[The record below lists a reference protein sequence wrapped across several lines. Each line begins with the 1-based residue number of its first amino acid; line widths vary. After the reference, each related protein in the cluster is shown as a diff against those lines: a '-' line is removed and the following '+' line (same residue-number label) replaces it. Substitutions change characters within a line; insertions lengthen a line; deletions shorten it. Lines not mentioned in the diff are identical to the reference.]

1 MNGLLIGLLGALVAT
16 NQALAP
22 SNVIQQSTGVSISI
36 SNSNDSAEK
45 ELDQLMA
52 GDDAAQAEVSK
63 WIRDNNAFA
72 AQGAGES
79 REELNR
85 RIMARL
91 NGIRASYE
99 DFLRRY
105 PNSASGHLAYG
116 SFLNDIGE
124 EEAAMRQNEK
134 ASQLDPKDPA
144 AWNNLANYY
153 VENGL
158 LTNAFMDYA
167 KAIELNPVEPVYY
180 ENFATVV
187 YLYRKDAMAFHH
199 INELQVFDKS
209 LALYRKAVQL
219 DPDNFPLATDYAQ
232 SYYGIR
238 PLRTNDALVAWT
250 NALQIAHNDVEREGV
265 YIHLARTKMLAGHYA
280 EARAQL
286 AAVTNSMYADLKH
299 GLERG
304 IAQRENKATNPATA
318 DISTNVPNSS
328 TNNFIAPTNAAPVAT
343 NTIIVQTNPP
353 PVLAT
358 GVPVLTNPPSF
369 SPKIVNVLTNVPPT
383 PPKASNLSRP

>member
-16 NQALAP
+16 NQPRAV
-22 SNVIQQSTGVSISI
+22 SNVVQQTAGVPVSIP
-36 SNSNDSAEK
+36 NPNDPAEK
-45 ELDQLMA
+45 ELDQLMDK
-52 GDDAAQAEVSK
+52 DDAAQAEVSK
-63 WIRDNNAFA
+63 WIQDNNAFA

-79 REELNR
+79 KEELNR

-91 NGIRASYE
+91 NVVRKSYE

-105 PNSASGHLAYG
+105 PDFADGYLAYG

-134 ASQLDPKDPA
+134 ASQLDPKNPA

-153 VENGL
+153 CENGL
-158 LTNAFMDYA
+158 LTNAFTDYA
-167 KAIELNPVEPVYY
+167 KAIELNPAEPVYY
-180 ENFATVV
+180 QNLATVV
-187 YLYRKDAMAFHH
+187 YLYRKDARAFYG
-199 INELQVFDKS
+199 ISEEQVFDKS
-209 LALYRKAVQL
+209 LVLYRKAVQL
-219 DPDNFPLATDYAQ
+219 DPHNFPLAADYAQ

-265 YIHLARTKMLAGHYA
+265 YIHLARIKMAAGRFA

-299 GLERG
+299 SLEHS
-304 IAQRENKATNPATA
+304 IAERENKATNASAANT
-318 DISTNVPNSS
+318 STNV
-328 TNNFIAPTNAAPVAT
+328 TAPTNS
-343 NTIIVQTNPP
+343 
-353 PVLAT
+353 L
-358 GVPVLTNPPSF
+358 
-369 SPKIVNVLTNVPPT
+369 
-383 PPKASNLSRP
+383 PKAE

>member
-1 MNGLLIGLLGALVAT
+1 MNGFLIGLLGALVAT
-16 NQALAP
+16 NQSLAV
-22 SNVIQQSTGVSISI
+22 SNVIQQTSGVSVSI
-36 SNSNDSAEK
+36 PNPNDPAEK

-79 REELNR
+79 RKELNR

-91 NGIRASYE
+91 NIVRKSYE

-105 PNSASGHLAYG
+105 PNFADGYLAYG

-124 EEAAMRQNEK
+124 EEAAMRQNQK
-134 ASQLDPKDPA
+134 AVELDPKDPA

-153 VENGL
+153 TEYGPI
-158 LTNAFMDYA
+158 TNAFAYLA
-167 KAIELNPVEPVYY
+167 KAIELNPTESVYY

-187 YLYRKDAMAFHH
+187 YLYRKDAREFYH
-199 INELQVFDKS
+199 INEQQVFDKS
-209 LALYRKAVQL
+209 LALYRKAMQL

-265 YIHLARTKMLAGHYA
+265 YIHLSRTKMLAGRYA

-286 AAVTNSMYADLKH
+286 AAVTNTAYANLKH
-299 GLERG
+299 GLEAG
-304 IAQRENKATNPATA
+304 IALRENKATNAMA
-318 DISTNVPNSS
+318 ANVSTNV
-328 TNNFIAPTNAAPVAT
+328 TAPTN
-343 NTIIVQTNPP
+343 
-353 PVLAT
+353 
-358 GVPVLTNPPSF
+358 S
-369 SPKIVNVLTNVPPT
+369 
-383 PPKASNLSRP
+383 PPKAE

>member
-1 MNGLLIGLLGALVAT
+1 MNGLLVGLLGALLAT
-16 NQALAP
+16 NQALAS
-22 SNVIQQSTGVSISI
+22 SNVIQQNTGIPISI
-36 SNSNDSAEK
+36 TNSNDTAET
-45 ELDQLMA
+45 ELEQLMA
-52 GDDAAQAEVSK
+52 KDDAAQAEVSQ

-72 AQGAGES
+72 ARGAGES

-105 PNSASGHLAYG
+105 PNSAGGHLAYG

-134 ASQLDPKDPA
+134 ASQLDPKNPA

-158 LTNAFMDYA
+158 LTNAFINYA

-180 ENFATVV
+180 ENFAMVV
-187 YLYRKDAMAFHH
+187 YLYRKDAKDFYH
-199 INELQVFDKS
+199 INEQQVFDKS
-209 LALYRKAVQL
+209 LTLYHKAMQL
-219 DPDNFPLATDYAQ
+219 DPDNFRLATDYAD

-238 PLRTNDALVAWT
+238 PLRTNEMLAAWS
-250 NALQIAHNDVEREGV
+250 NALQIAHNDIEREGV
-265 YIHLARTKMLAGHYA
+265 YIHLARTQMLAGRYA

-286 AAVTNSMYADLKH
+286 DAVTNSKYADLKH
-299 GLERG
+299 GLEHS
-304 IAQRENKATNPATA
+304 ITQRENKATNASVVNT
-318 DISTNVPNSS
+318 STNV
-328 TNNFIAPTNAAPVAT
+328 TAPTN
-343 NTIIVQTNPP
+343 
-353 PVLAT
+353 
-358 GVPVLTNPPSF
+358 S
-369 SPKIVNVLTNVPPT
+369 
-383 PPKASNLSRP
+383 PPKAE

>member
-1 MNGLLIGLLGALVAT
+1 MNQV
-16 NQALAP
+16 LA
-22 SNVIQQSTGVSISI
+22 SGNVIRQRTGISTSIT
-36 SNSNDSAEK
+36 NSNDPAEK

-52 GDDAAQAEVSK
+52 GDDAAQTEVGK
-63 WIRDNNAFA
+63 WIRDNNAFT

-79 REELNR
+79 KEELNR

-91 NGIRASYE
+91 NVVRKSYE

-105 PNSASGHLAYG
+105 SNFADGYLAYG

-134 ASQLDPKDPA
+134 ASQLDPKNPA

-158 LTNAFMDYA
+158 LTNAFINYA
-167 KAIELNPVEPVYY
+167 KAIELNAAESVYY

-187 YLYRKDAMAFHH
+187 YLYRKDAMAFYH
-199 INELQVFDKS
+199 INEQQVFDKS
-209 LALYRKAVQL
+209 LALYQKAIRL

-250 NALQIAHNDVEREGV
+250 DALQIAHNDVEREGV
-265 YIHLARTKMLAGHYA
+265 YIHLARIKMAAGRFA

-286 AAVTNSMYADLKH
+286 AAVTNSMYADLKTR
-299 GLERG
+299 LERNL
-304 IAQRENKATNPATA
+304 AERENKATNAMA
-318 DISTNVPNSS
+318 ANVSTNVTTS
-328 TNNFIAPTNAAPVAT
+328 TN
-343 NTIIVQTNPP
+343 
-353 PVLAT
+353 
-358 GVPVLTNPPSF
+358 S
-369 SPKIVNVLTNVPPT
+369 
-383 PPKASNLSRP
+383 PPKAE

>member
-16 NQALAP
+16 NQPRAV
-22 SNVIQQSTGVSISI
+22 SNVVQQTTGVPVSIP
-36 SNSNDSAEK
+36 NPNDPAEK
-45 ELDQLMA
+45 ELDQLMDK
-52 GDDAAQAEVSK
+52 DDAAQAEVSK
-63 WIRDNNAFA
+63 WIQDNNAFA

-91 NGIRASYE
+91 NVIRKSYE

-105 PNSASGHLAYG
+105 PDFADGYLAYG

-124 EEAAMRQNEK
+124 EETAMRQNEK
-134 ASQLDPKDPA
+134 ASRLDPKNPA

-153 VENGL
+153 CENGL
-158 LTNAFMDYA
+158 LTNAFTDYA
-167 KAIELNPVEPVYY
+167 KAIELNPAEPVYY
-180 ENFATVV
+180 QNLATVV
-187 YLYRKDAMAFHH
+187 YLFRKDARAFYG
-199 INELQVFDKS
+199 ISEEQVFDKS

-219 DPDNFPLATDYAQ
+219 DPENFKLATDYAQ

-265 YIHLARTKMLAGHYA
+265 YIHLARIKMAAGRFA

-299 GLERG
+299 LLERG
-304 IAQRENKATNPATA
+304 LAQRENKATNASAVNISTDATA
-318 DISTNVPNSS
+318 
-328 TNNFIAPTNAAPVAT
+328 PTH
-343 NTIIVQTNPP
+343 
-353 PVLAT
+353 
-358 GVPVLTNPPSF
+358 S
-369 SPKIVNVLTNVPPT
+369 
-383 PPKASNLSRP
+383 PPKAE

>member
-16 NQALAP
+16 NQPRAV
-22 SNVIQQSTGVSISI
+22 SNVIQQNAGVSVSI
-36 SNSNDSAEK
+36 PNPNDPAEK

-52 GDDAAQAEVSK
+52 ADDAAQAEVTK

-85 RIMARL
+85 RILARL
-91 NGIRASYE
+91 NVVRKGYE

-105 PNSASGHLAYG
+105 PNFADGYLAYG

-134 ASQLDPKDPA
+134 ASQLDPKNPA

-153 VENGL
+153 CENGL
-158 LTNAFMDYA
+158 LTNAFIDFA
-167 KAIELNPVEPVYY
+167 KAIELKPTEPVYY

-187 YLYRKDAMAFHH
+187 YVYRKDAREFYH
-199 INELQVFDKS
+199 INEQQVFDKS
-209 LALYRKAVQL
+209 LALYRKAIKL
-219 DPDNFPLATDYAQ
+219 DPDNFPLVTDYAQ

-238 PLRTNDALVAWT
+238 PLRTNEMLVAWS

-265 YIHLARTKMLAGHYA
+265 YIHLARTKMLAGRYA

-286 AAVTNSMYADLKH
+286 AAVTNSMYANLRQS
-299 GLERG
+299 LERS
-304 IAQRENKATNPATA
+304 ITQRENMATNASAANT
-318 DISTNVPNSS
+318 S
-328 TNNFIAPTNAAPVAT
+328 TNAAA
-343 NTIIVQTNPP
+343 PP
-353 PVLAT
+353 H
-358 GVPVLTNPPSF
+358 S
-369 SPKIVNVLTNVPPT
+369 
-383 PPKASNLSRP
+383 PPKAE